1 MRIKDYV
8 ETQGRTHAFFS
19 HFKPDY
25 LLQTLTQKMQEQ
37 GQVFDIS
44 NNTWK
49 VGFNVSKQ
57 INEPVEGEEVEPVF
71 E

>member
-1 MRIKDYV
+1 
-8 ETQGRTHAFFS
+8 
-19 HFKPDY
+19 
-25 LLQTLTQKMQEQ
+25 MQEQ

-71 E
+71 EQAKIQVEILKVPG